1 MPLELK
7 SFRLPSEWG
16 PEDHEDQNSPRL
28 YLKNSI
34 DLDLPISGGWGYSI
48 DDCVVIDKTDPT
60 VDQSLP
66 FDGTKVQQTFIK
78 RRIHAELIDFREQG
92 DAFAWMNETLN
103 TQLLKEIDGRK
114 FDVMHFRVNAITE
127 RDWEFLKVDW
137 ESNNS
142 YADNAEGMERHM
154 QERQLRACSYETQYW
169 FDITSFYGQPVIFGR
184 KRQTKH

>member
-48 DDCVVIDKTDPT
+48 EDCVTIDKTDPT

-66 FDGTKVQQTFIK
+66 FDGTKVEQTFIEK
-78 RRIHAELIDFREQG
+78 RIYAELIVFRQRG
-92 DAFAWMNETLN
+92 DALSGINWKQTS
-103 TQLLKEIDGRK
+103 QLMKEIDDRK
-114 FDVMHFRVNAITE
+114 FDVINLRVSAFTD
-127 RDWEFLKVDW
+127 RDWEFLKADW

-142 YADNAEGMERHM
+142 FADNEEGKEHHLR
-154 QERQLRACSYETQYW
+154 ERQLRTCFYDTQYC
-169 FDITSFYGQPVIFGR
+169 FDITSFYGQPVLFGK
-184 KRQTKH
+184 KRETTH